1 MSIENQLTTIEEKT
15 TGVKKQQASTPKPHG
30 KNIYLSSRI
39 DGAIEV
45 LKKSKLK
52 EDELKKSK
60 ERKFTPDIKPEEEKL
75 RLAAIFEIEK
85 KYQDAL
91 KARHL

>member
-1 MSIENQLTTIEEKT
+1 M
-15 TGVKKQQASTPKPHG
+15 
-30 KNIYLSSRI
+30 
-39 DGAIEV
+39 
-45 LKKSKLK
+45 

-60 ERKFTPDIKPEEEKL
+60 ERKFTPDIKPDEEKL

>member
-1 MSIENQLTTIEEKT
+1 MRE
-15 TGVKKQQASTPKPHG
+15 
-30 KNIYLSSRI
+30 NIYLSSRI

-52 EDELKKSK
+52 EEELKNKKSK
-60 ERKFTPDIKPEEEKL
+60 EKSQVQELIPDPAKE

-91 KARHL
+91 KARHA

>member
-1 MSIENQLTTIEEKT
+1 MVGNRKSQT
-15 TGVKKQQASTPKPHG
+15 STPKPHG

-45 LKKSKLK
+45 LKKSKHK
-52 EDELKKSK
+52 EEELKNKKTK
-60 ERKFTPDIKPEEEKL
+60 EKNQVQELISDPAKE

-91 KARHL
+91 KARHA